1 MIDGVEYSSLAE
13 AIETATDSTP
23 VEIVILKTGD
33 TALTTNI
40 KIEGG
45 RNITLRGVTGN
56 AADVKLAGQIAT
68 TSSTAGTLTIKDLT
82 ILVDDTIVDSTG
94 ISQTAK
100 SAIAVWGNQ
109 TVSCE
114 NVVFDMSLQDSTAI
128 TGWWD
133 TGVGTTV
140 NAKNCVFNC
149 NGQRPLRSCGNMTV
163 EGCTFNDPYR
173 YAIQLTAKA
182 STATELEN
190 AVVTFNNNTINN
202 GENGKTFV
210 YGIQLEGATYGCHD
224 LIINGSLNTINAGE
238 WDTNN
243 ESTMYYCDCGKVDH
257 TTIVWNTE
265 VPAVHKEYV
274 N

>member
-1 MIDGVEYSSLAE
+1 VSEGVATITATTNNGKTATTQITVVSAGTVAMIDGVEYSSLAE

-182 STATELEN
+182 STATELEM
-190 AVVTFNNNTINN
+190 
-202 GENGKTFV
+202 
-210 YGIQLEGATYGCHD
+210 QL
-224 LIINGSLNTINAGE
+224 
-238 WDTNN
+238 
-243 ESTMYYCDCGKVDH
+243 
-257 TTIVWNTE
+257 
-265 VPAVHKEYV
+265 
-274 N
+274 